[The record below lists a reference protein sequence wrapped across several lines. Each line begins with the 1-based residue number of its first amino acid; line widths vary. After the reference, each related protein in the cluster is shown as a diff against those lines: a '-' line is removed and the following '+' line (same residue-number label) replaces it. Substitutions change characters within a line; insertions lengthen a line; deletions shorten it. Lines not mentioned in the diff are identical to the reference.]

1 MVNKIQNQQTERQF
15 LGLPMVL
22 IWGYVAVAI
31 FMTGDG
37 VEQAFLSKYIGSL
50 GFSSSEAGRV
60 LAVYGLV
67 VAIASWLSGVL
78 AEIFSPRRI
87 MTFAFIIWIIFHVG
101 FLVFGLEQQNYAM
114 MLIMYGIRGFAYP
127 MFIYSFV
134 VWITYSSPAY
144 KLASAMGWFWAMYS
158 IGIGVLGSY
167 LPSFTIPFIGELGSL
182 WLSIVFI
189 LVGGLIATFLVK
201 DKKGEDVEAKRM
213 TTKEM
218 FAEFGRGITL
228 LGNKQVT
235 IAFVVRIIN
244 QLSLFGLV
252 AFLPRV
258 YTDEFG
264 FTTSEWLRVWGLMY
278 FITIFTNLFWGVVG
292 DKIGWVRQVRWFGC
306 IGMALS
312 TLAFYY
318 LPSWSGP
325 NIFVTTL
332 IALMLGFA
340 VAAYVPMSA
349 IFPTLVPEH
358 KGAAVSVHNLAAGL
372 SNFCGPA
379 IASVTLMFTTEKVT
393 IWVYAILYIIGFI
406 LTFFMKVQQ
415 PTKEEEITKQVQTNE
430 GV

>member
-1 MVNKIQNQQTERQF
+1 MANEIEKRERQF

-22 IWGYVAVAI
+22 IWGYIAVAI

-37 VEQAFLSKYIGSL
+37 MEQAFLSKYIMSL
-50 GFSSSEAGRV
+50 GFDNSEAGNV
-60 LAVYGLV
+60 LTVYGLV
-67 VAIASWLSGVL
+67 VAIASWLSGVM
-78 AEIFSPRRI
+78 AEIFSPRRV
-87 MTFAFIIWIIFHVG
+87 MTFAFIIWMIFHVG

-114 MLIMYGIRGFAYP
+114 MMIMYGIRGLAYP

-134 VWITYSSPAY
+134 VWITYSSPSY

-167 LPSFTIPFIGELGSL
+167 LPSFSIPIIGEMGTLWSSL
-182 WLSIVFI
+182 IFI
-189 LVGGLIATFLVK
+189 LIGGLIAMFLVK
-201 DKKGEDVEAKRM
+201 DKKGEDVEAQSM
-213 TTKEM
+213 TKKEM
-218 FAEFGRGITL
+218 LREFGRGITIL
-228 LGNKQVT
+228 KNKNVAV
-235 IAFVVRIIN
+235 AFVVRIIN

-252 AFLPRV
+252 VFLPHV
-258 YTDEFG
+258 YTADFG

-278 FITIFTNLFWGVVG
+278 IITIFTNLFWGIMG

-306 IGMALS
+306 IGMAVS

-318 LPSWSGP
+318 FPAWSGP

-332 IALMLGFA
+332 IALMFGFA
-340 VAAYVPMSA
+340 VAAFVPMSA

-372 SNFCGPA
+372 SNFLGYGL
-379 IASVTLMFTTEKVT
+379 ASVMLIFASAEVT
-393 IWVYAILYIIGFI
+393 IWAYAVIYVLGFV

-415 PTKEEEITKQVQTNE
+415 TGRQIKTTVNTQSN
-430 GV
+430 

>member
-1 MVNKIQNQQTERQF
+1 MANEIEKRERQF

-22 IWGYVAVAI
+22 IWGYIAVAI

-37 VEQAFLSKYIGSL
+37 MEQAFLSKYIMSL
-50 GFSSSEAGRV
+50 GFDNSEAGNV
-60 LAVYGLV
+60 LTVYGLV
-67 VAIASWLSGVL
+67 VAIASWLSGVM
-78 AEIFSPRRI
+78 AEIFSPRRV
-87 MTFAFIIWIIFHVG
+87 MTFAFIIWMIFHVG

-114 MLIMYGIRGFAYP
+114 MMIMYGIRGLAYP

-134 VWITYSSPAY
+134 VWITYSSPSY

-167 LPSFTIPFIGELGSL
+167 LPSFSIPIIGEMGTLWSSL
-182 WLSIVFI
+182 IFI
-189 LVGGLIATFLVK
+189 LIGGLIAMFLVK
-201 DKKGEDVEAKRM
+201 DKKGEDVEAQSM
-213 TTKEM
+213 TKKEM
-218 FAEFGRGITL
+218 LREFGRGITIL
-228 LGNKQVT
+228 KNKNVAV
-235 IAFVVRIIN
+235 AFVVRIIN

-252 AFLPRV
+252 VFLPHV
-258 YTDEFG
+258 YTADFG

-278 FITIFTNLFWGVVG
+278 IITIFTNLFWGIMG

-306 IGMALS
+306 IGMAVS

-318 LPSWSGP
+318 FPAWSGP

-332 IALMLGFA
+332 IALMFGFA
-340 VAAYVPMSA
+340 VAAFVPMSA

-372 SNFCGPA
+372 SNFLGYGL
-379 IASVTLMFTTEKVT
+379 ASVMLIFASAEVT
-393 IWVYAILYIIGFI
+393 IWAYAVIYVLGFV

-415 PTKEEEITKQVQTNE
+415 PGRQVKTTINTQSN
-430 GV
+430 